1 MPEGSQR
8 DNLPRRQTGSPC
20 LSVVLHSCRSQ
31 RGSSRAGRPA
41 RGTCRAR
48 PLRLVPRGQ
57 ALWRTEAPHHARAL
71 SPSRMKQMRDSRDT
85 LVPSG
90 TPLSHEEVGEGTIT
104 VLALLRSALR
114 YVCLCPRGGAPADY
128 SGRRSCC
135 VVPFSCGASLR
146 RFSSALQGLPPPV
159 PALGSLLPLL
169 LPPDS
174 ALRPLLPPVGEGTG
188 MRARR
193 ANQTPKSEKA

>member
-1 MPEGSQR
+1 MLNGLLLR
-8 DNLPRRQTGSPC
+8 RMRPRCGCGTASFSRGC
-20 LSVVLHSCRSQ
+20 GW
-31 RGSSRAGRPA
+31 RGSLRRSRI
-41 RGTCRAR
+41 TCSRRRAR
-48 PLRLVPRGQ
+48 PGLRWTGPRQTAWPFAWGLTGPHPVPDATNERVKGYIDDI
-57 ALWRTEAPHHARAL
+57 
-71 SPSRMKQMRDSRDT
+71 RDH
-85 LVPSG
+85 
-90 TPLSHEEVGEGTIT
+90 PLPPVGEGSST
-104 VLALLRSALR
+104 ALVFLRSALR
-114 YVCLCPRGGAPADY
+114 YVCLRPRSGAPADY